1 MITNWTTNAI
11 LKNHNVSAQVKH
23 SYSPLPR
30 TEQEALEGKG
40 LDLFW
45 LSFFSII
52 GWSLIPTS
60 AIVFIVK
67 ERETLV
73 KQQQYVSGVGIVSY
87 WLSNLVWDMI
97 KFALSVSIVF
107 VIFLLWDF
115 KDLFYTEHGQL
126 QSLLLGFFLFGCGS
140 FSLTYMFSFA
150 FNSMLKALVNTM
162 TYFLGTGVVGY
173 MANSVLAILARIDPD
188 DFYFWDKLVDVS
200 MSLLNP
206 VYAFIRLFTQ
216 ISLVHNSNSYEF
228 SHDAWDYDL
237 VAKYHYYMSYTIYL
251 CVGVL
256 IAIEFSTVN
265 FNLEADTNEVAPEQY
280 GNHPN
285 QIYIQNQNQN
295 QISSIEAS
303 AVTVQN
309 VNKVYSGLL
318 LEPKEAVKSITF
330 EGKYNS
336 CFVILGTEGVGKSSL
351 FKCMTG
357 EVSPTKGD
365 IYIDG
370 KSITKNQNE
379 VRKLIGY
386 CPQDN
391 SIIDLLTASEHLYF
405 YGRLKYLEPVCLH
418 NSVEQLLDMMNL
430 RMNGEILAGRFSE
443 GNKRKLMVACAL
455 IGKPKAILLDEPS
468 TGMDPE
474 AKRFMWNSIQ
484 KFKRDSGV
492 VMTTHSMDEAE
503 ALADHLAIMKQGEFK
518 FVGTLSQLRSQYSL
532 GLYVDLMFK
541 VSSQDIT
548 QLKQDIGFHFERV
561 NMTQVQRYLKHFT
574 NSQLSWDQVK
584 TFGNGKIIDEQLATS
599 SVKEYTIE
607 TETREVDSV
616 LLLEFLLVIRQISRV
631 IHLLKSKYL
640 ECKIDM
646 ENIGQL
652 LRFNIQSDS
661 ITCGSLFNLLDS
673 KDEKQ
678 KEYLMINYYS
688 IANSKMETILRSFI
702 EDDTYNSTNSCNI
715 ITEYNEKNVINIRGE
730 DKVEVE
736 IVEGGNKLE
745 NNKNVTEI

>member
-1 MITNWTTNAI
+1 MSTLGRTTYC
-11 LKNHNVSAQVKH
+11 QW
-23 SYSPLPR
+23 Y
-30 TEQEALEGKG
+30 Q
-40 LDLFW
+40 
-45 LSFFSII
+45 I
-52 GWSLIPTS
+52 GQPMQSSKTTTSQHKSNIRKVHCLGPNRKPWAAS

-126 QSLLLGFFLFGCGS
+126 QSLLLGFFLFGCAS

-237 VAKYHYYMSYTIYL
+237 VAKYHYYMLYTIL
-251 CVGVL
+251 ASMFIL
-256 IAIEFSTVN
+256 IAIELSTVN
-265 FNLEADTNEVAPEQY
+265 LNLGANNKVVSEEKYDNNPNEIPVNKDAQPLSNEV
-280 GNHPN
+280 N
-285 QIYIQNQNQN
+285 
-295 QISSIEAS
+295 
-303 AVTVQN
+303 AVTAQN
-309 VNKVYSGLL
+309 VNKVYSGLFM
-318 LEPKEAVKSITF
+318 EPKEAVKSISF
-330 EGKYNS
+330 EGYYNS
-336 CFVILGTEGVGKSSL
+336 CFVILGTNGAGKSSL

-405 YGRLKYLEPVCLH
+405 YGRLKYLEPVCLQT
-418 NSVEQLLDMMNL
+418 SVEQLLDMMNL
-430 RMNGEILAGRFSE
+430 RMNGDNLAGRFSG
-443 GNKRKLMVACAL
+443 GNKRKLMVACSL
-455 IGKPKAILLDEPS
+455 IGNPKAIMLDEPS

-474 AKRFMWNSIQ
+474 AKRFMWNSIK
-484 KFKRDSGV
+484 KFKKDSGV
-492 VMTTHSMDEAE
+492 IMTTHSMDEAE
-503 ALADHLAIMKQGEFK
+503 ALADYLAIMKQGEFK
-518 FVGTLSQLRSQYSL
+518 FIGSLSTLRSQYSN

-541 VSSQDIT
+541 VASEDVTKLMNDLNCKSDAMTKQQIEKT
-548 QLKQDIGFHFERV
+548 LKE
-561 NMTQVQRYLKHFT
+561 FT
-574 NSQLSWDQVK
+574 NGQLDYAKIK
-584 TFGNGKIIDEQLATS
+584 TFGNGKIIEEQLTNADDILGEST
-599 SVKEYTIE
+599 KTI
-607 TETREVDSV
+607 DSM
-616 LLLEFLLVIRQISRV
+616 LFFEFLLVIRQISRLV
-631 IHLLKSKYL
+631 SLLKSKFVS
-640 ECKIDM
+640 CKIDM

-652 LRFNIQSDS
+652 LRFNIQSENIS
-661 ITCGSLFNLLDS
+661 CGSLFNCLDS
-673 KDEKQ
+673 NTKD
-678 KEYLMINYYS
+678 LMINYYS
-688 IANSKMETILRSFI
+688 IANSKMETILREFI
-702 EDDTYNSTNSCNI
+702 EDDTYNSQNTC
-715 ITEYNEKNVINIRGE
+715 NVIAEYSEN
-730 DKVEVE
+730 DKNSNPVSKKTSISIPVQNPEVD
-736 IVEGGNKLE
+736 GFQ
-745 NNKNVTEI
+745 